1 MFTRTRHMISILRYS
16 RIIILL
22 FFISATIS
30 PILCQNKQY
39 IIVSNIASYGKSDR
53 NKIELLTTL
62 LKREKNVNIIL
73 MLGEVESSG
82 SPENSDKLYSF
93 ISDNNLNVKIIPGYN
108 DYSNSILSQ
117 YLIRQEIDD
126 QDFLINYK
134 DNFLL
139 GFNSVIPFEKDI
151 GYVSIES
158 LGLLDE
164 ESKAL
169 KGKLIYSFSN
179 LTLNKII
186 NRSQLLNR
194 IKNNKMIYFY
204 PEENK
209 FTVKNDPAL
218 EIGLPGIDK
227 NNKPVYHLVENKNDS
242 VFVIKKYFDNDN
254 IEFLFSESLNKLKF
268 ITEQTTASKKD
279 NSAYKQ
285 ITRINYNSTSTTKL
299 NLADNRIYITLDNGL
314 LYLID
319 FNGKEKFVSEIFG
332 DVKSNPVLYRDL
344 FLVATVGGDL
354 YSINSNNGEVIQVA
368 GIGENITSDLNV
380 IDLDKTIKS
389 VVFGTSKGRILSY
402 DAFTFEI
409 LWDKKLSDKPIIS
422 KAVYENDKLIFID
435 ASYSVYCVNAKS
447 GVLIWKYSQK
457 SSDNPAYDF
466 PILNA
471 SKVFTLS
478 PEGNVIAL
486 DLLQGKKVW
495 SADIKTDIKKLYIN
509 KTKTHIFA
517 LNSSGKLFVIST
529 KDGKI
534 DFNIE
539 LNKTNI
545 FSFEITES
553 DNDIF
558 IGLSDGS
565 LYRISDNKNVKQ
577 IIEPTFS
584 PITGLAKINQDQLV
598 IKNIDGNLS
607 IIKITE

>member
-1 MFTRTRHMISILRYS
+1 MSTIVKIHLILISTRHFSV
-16 RIIILL
+16 ILL
-22 FFISATIS
+22 LFSALLS

-62 LKREKNVNIIL
+62 LKKESSIDGIL
-73 MLGEVESSG
+73 VLGEVTSA
-82 SPENSDKLYSF
+82 NSLEDLRQLQSF
-93 ISDNNLNVKIIPGYN
+93 IIDNNLTVKIIPGYN
-108 DYSNSILSQ
+108 DYSNNILRPYFINQEMDEQIFFNKGQSSILLA
-117 YLIRQEIDD
+117 Y
-126 QDFLINYK
+126 
-134 DNFLL
+134 
-139 GFNSVIPFEKDI
+139 NSVIPFIKNV
-151 GYVSIES
+151 GYINIET
-158 LGLLDE
+158 LYLIDE
-164 ESKAL
+164 ESKL
-169 KGKLIYSFSN
+169 FKGKFIYSISN
-179 LTLNKII
+179 LPLSKIINKTALINKTGDNKII
-186 NRSQLLNR
+186 H
-194 IKNNKMIYFY
+194 FY

-209 FTVKNDPAL
+209 FIVKNDYVL
-218 EIGLPGIDK
+218 EIGLPAIDK
-227 NNKPVYHLVENKNDS
+227 NNKAVYHLVENKNDS
-242 VFVIKKYFDNDN
+242 IFVIKKYFDNDN
-254 IEFLFSESLNKLKF
+254 TEFLFAESLNKLKV

-285 ITRINYNSTSTTKL
+285 IIRINYNSTSTTKL
-299 NLADNRIYITLDNGL
+299 NLADNRIYITIDNGL

-332 DVKSNPVLYRDL
+332 DVKSNPAHYKDL
-344 FLVATVGGDL
+344 FLVATVAGDL
-354 YSINSNNGEVIQVA
+354 YSLNSNNGEVIQVA

-389 VVFGTSKGRILSY
+389 VVFGTEKGRILSY

-409 LWDKKLSDKPIIS
+409 LWDKKLSDRSIIS

-517 LNSSGKLFVIST
+517 LNSSGKLFAIST

-545 FSFEITES
+545 FSFEIIES

>member
-1 MFTRTRHMISILRYS
+1 M
-16 RIIILL
+16 L

>member
-1 MFTRTRHMISILRYS
+1 MLNAAMSDNSFIKIFQIFILF
-16 RIIILL
+16 LL
-22 FFISATIS
+22 IGEVYT
-30 PILCQNKQY
+30 PILCQNKKY
-39 IIVSNIASYGKSDR
+39 AIISEIAFFGKSDR

-62 LKREKNVNIIL
+62 LKREKNVNTIL
-73 MLGEVESSG
+73 LSGNVESA
-82 SPENSDKLYSF
+82 NSLHELRQLTSF
-93 ISDNNLNVKIIPGYN
+93 ISENNLNVKIIAGYN

-117 YLIRQEIDD
+117 YLVRQEIDE
-126 QDFLINYK
+126 QTFVINYE
-134 DNFLL
+134 DVCLF

-151 GYVSIES
+151 GYVNIES
-158 LGLLDE
+158 LVLLDE

-179 LTLNKII
+179 LPLNKII

-209 FTVKNDPAL
+209 FTVKIDQAL

-227 NNKPVYHLVENKNDS
+227 NNKPVYHLIENKNDS
-242 VFVIKKYFDNDN
+242 IFVIKKYFDNDN
-254 IEFLFSESLNKLKF
+254 TEFLFAESLNKLKV

-279 NSAYKQ
+279 NPTYKQ
-285 ITRINYNSTSTTKL
+285 IIRINYNSTSTTKL
-299 NLADNRIYITLDNGL
+299 NLADNRIYITIDNGL

-319 FNGKEKFVSEIFG
+319 FTGKEKFVSEIFG
-332 DVKSNPVLYRDL
+332 DVKSNPILYRDL

-457 SSDNPAYDF
+457 SSDNPAYNF

-517 LNSSGKLFVIST
+517 LNSSGKLFAIST

>member
-1 MFTRTRHMISILRYS
+1 
-16 RIIILL
+16 
-22 FFISATIS
+22 TI
-30 PILCQNKQY
+30 
-39 IIVSNIASYGKSDR
+39 
-53 NKIELLTTL
+53 
-62 LKREKNVNIIL
+62 
-73 MLGEVESSG
+73 
-82 SPENSDKLYSF
+82 
-93 ISDNNLNVKIIPGYN
+93 
-108 DYSNSILSQ
+108 
-117 YLIRQEIDD
+117 
-126 QDFLINYK
+126 
-134 DNFLL
+134 
-139 GFNSVIPFEKDI
+139 
-151 GYVSIES
+151 
-158 LGLLDE
+158 
-164 ESKAL
+164 
-169 KGKLIYSFSN
+169 
-179 LTLNKII
+179 
-186 NRSQLLNR
+186 
-194 IKNNKMIYFY
+194 
-204 PEENK
+204 
-209 FTVKNDPAL
+209 
-218 EIGLPGIDK
+218 
-227 NNKPVYHLVENKNDS
+227 
-242 VFVIKKYFDNDN
+242 
-254 IEFLFSESLNKLKF
+254 
-268 ITEQTTASKKD
+268 
-279 NSAYKQ
+279 
-285 ITRINYNSTSTTKL
+285 
-299 NLADNRIYITLDNGL
+299 DNGL

-319 FNGKEKFVSEIFG
+319 FTGKEKFVSEIFG
-332 DVKSNPVLYRDL
+332 DVKSNPILYRDL

-457 SSDNPAYDF
+457 SSDNPAYNF

-517 LNSSGKLFVIST
+517 LNSSGKLFAIST

>member
-1 MFTRTRHMISILRYS
+1 MISILRYS